1 LIQVLRSSYYV
12 CPAVVN
18 AEFLRT
24 VLVKCDRIT
33 LEQLQWHSYLE
44 ITPRVIPRRNIS
56 SRVLKM
62 LFNSVLVF

>member
-1 LIQVLRSSYYV
+1 V

-18 AEFLRT
+18 AGFLRT

-44 ITPRVIPRRNIS
+44 MTPRDIPRRNIS
-56 SRVLKM
+56 SKVIKM
-62 LFNSVLVF
+62 